1 MSDNNV
7 IKLAQPEAFTD
18 SLTEI
23 LRSGARLER
32 VTVPDI
38 VVYGSDHVSGSAIQ
52 VVQPF
57 TIYLAPLA
65 QLEQADEKPLA
76 KYPHADLEL
85 VFDLKL
91 AKTKDGLELRLDFA
105 DLRGVLGVPVPSDLQ
120 QRVKDAL
127 SAALQATP
135 LGYSLRR
142 G

>member
-1 MSDNNV
+1 VSDNNV
-7 IKLAQPEAFTD
+7 IKLAQPEAFD

-23 LRSGARLER
+23 LRSGARLEH

-91 AKTKDGLELRLDFA
+91 AKTKDGGASPRLLRFE
-105 DLRGVLGVPVPSDLQ
+105 RG
-120 QRVKDAL
+120 A
-127 SAALQATP
+127 
-135 LGYSLRR
+135 RR
-142 G
+142 ARSE